1 MKEITTTELQERLE
15 NGEQLNLV
23 DVREADEVAAGMIPG
38 AIHIPLGDVPVRMS
52 ELDSSKSYILI
63 CRSSGRS
70 GRAQEFL
77 ADEGYD
83 VTNMV
88 GGMLE
93 WEGATE

>member
-15 NGEQLNLV
+15 KGEQLNLV
-23 DVREADEVAAGMIPG
+23 DVRESDEVASGMIPG
-38 AIHIPLGDVPVRMS
+38 AIHIPLGDVPVRMN
-52 ELDSSKSYILI
+52 ELDSTTPYILI

-83 VTNMV
+83 VTTMV

-93 WEGATE
+93 LEGATE

>member
-1 MKEITTTELQERLE
+1 MKEITTSELQERLE
-15 NGEQLNLV
+15 KGEQLNLV
-23 DVREADEVAAGMIPG
+23 DVREVEEVAKGMIPG

-70 GRAQEFL
+70 GRAAEFL
-77 ADEGYD
+77 GDEGYD